1 MGKKV
6 LEFIGGPIGVN
17 SYLIIDEESRAAA
30 IVDPGFF
37 DNRIEK
43 ALDENKAT
51 LKYIILTHGHGDHI
65 GGVPGIFKK
74 YDGVKLIAHEDEK
87 EMLANGDI
95 NCSLGMFG
103 KNIELKADIW
113 VKEGD
118 SIKMGDLEFK
128 FIHTPGHTNGGMCI
142 LLDDIL
148 FSGDTLFR
156 MSIGR
161 TDFPQGSFSK
171 IMKSIKEK
179 LFKLPDNTKVY
190 PGHMDKTDI
199 GYEKRNNPFV

>member
-65 GGVPGIFKK
+65 GGVPEIFKK

>member
-171 IMKSIKEK
+171 IMMSIKEK

>member
-6 LEFIGGPIGVN
+6 FEFMGGPIGEN
-17 SYLIIDEESRAAA
+17 TYLIVDEESRETA

-37 DNRIEK
+37 DSKIEK
-43 ALDENKAT
+43 KINENEAK

-65 GGVPGIFKK
+65 GGIPDIIKK
-74 YDGVKLIAHEDEK
+74 HDGVKIVAHEEEK
-87 EMLANGDI
+87 NMLNNGDI
-95 NCSLGMFG
+95 NCSLGIFG
-103 KNIELKADIW
+103 KNIELDADIY

-118 SIKMGDLEFK
+118 ELKMGDLDFK

-161 TDFPQGSFSK
+161 TDFPQGSFEK

-179 LFKLPDNTKVY
+179 LFKLPDDTKVY